1 MSYESYFLSEAKLA
15 GVAKADQELVLKML
29 KPISDE
35 GHSGGSM
42 SIFIQWL
49 EDWANNPQ
57 PITDKRSM
65 LYPVQE
71 SVKGLSYEDLKRIAG
86 YVYKTCAFEP
96 LTPLTGEDDEWVE
109 WREGHYQN
117 RRYSK
122 VFKDGKDSTPH
133 CIGRV
138 VWCYPYNDFSGWGGC
153 TRGGGL
159 SSKPVTFPYD
169 PSAPENATVYRY
181 FLADDWVEELPSEI
195 PHDVWIKWQRK
206 RYLCGTD
213 PNTGKLRL
221 SAICLD
227 GLTLNEVI
235 IAYASVR
242 NHIDNTEGLTLERAI
257 RQLNWLCPE
266 DNETWLS
273 WGGVEIKSTELAQKI
288 IYLLASKPTDN
299 HEYSVQQIQMFEPG
313 KFYQRWNH
321 YRDDYFG
328 WVQVGRNPEPVYLE
342 NGVRVTGDQDDYL
355 WQQRRKYGY
364 SHPKRKQHTRPSDYI
379 IACSGDLP
387 PLDAA
392 DPA

>member
-1 MSYESYFLSEAKLA
+1 MSYESHFLSEAKLA
-15 GVAKADQELVLKML
+15 GISKEDQKLVLNML

-71 SVKGLSYEDLKRIAG
+71 SVKGLPYEDLKRIAG

-96 LTPLTGEDDEWVE
+96 FTPLTGGDDEWSVVTDG
-109 WREGHYQN
+109 WYQN

-122 VFKDGKDSTPH
+122 VFKEGKDGVPY
-133 CIGRV
+133 CIDRV
-138 VWCYPYNDFSGWGGC
+138 VWCYPYNGFSGWGGC

-159 SSKPVTFPYD
+159 SSKNITFPYD
-169 PSAPENATVYRY
+169 PAAPENATVYRH

-213 PNTGKLRL
+213 PVTGKLRL

-235 IAYASVR
+235 IAYAVVC
-242 NHIDNTEGLTLERAI
+242 NHIDDAEGPTRERAI
-257 RQLNWLCPE
+257 RQLGWVE
-266 DNETWLS
+266 DEDSETWLS
-273 WGGVEIKSTELAQKI
+273 WRGIEIKSHELAQKI
-288 IYLLASKPTDN
+288 IYLLVSKPADGY
-299 HEYSVQQIQMFEPG
+299 EYSVQEIKMFEPG

-321 YRDDYFG
+321 YRGDHFG
-328 WVQVGRNPEPVYLE
+328 WVRLGKEPEPVYLE
-342 NGVRVTGDQDDYL
+342 DGMRITGDHDDYL
-355 WQQRRKYGY
+355 FQQRRKYGY
-364 SHPKRKQHTRPSDYI
+364 PHPKRKERALSSENV
-379 IACSGDLP
+379 IACSAELP